1 MKRRRKKKRHRSR
14 RGRDSTPSGRSRFMK
29 THSWWRESHLRRGHW
44 VELISRYAPQ
54 ARWWTNS
61 FKMRRTSLTI
71 ISMRTGSRRLRR
83 MRLSGRELGRACFQL
98 GTLRW
103 RWMRS
108 WVMLI
113 SCQALS
119 SIRTTW
125 WFSRISRQGSL
136 VTPTIKAKS
145 RVGNSLT
152 II

>member
-1 MKRRRKKKRHRSR
+1 MKRRKKRKRHRSR
-14 RGRDSTPSGRSRFMK
+14 RGRDSTPNGRSRFMR

-61 FKMRRTSLTI
+61 FKMRRTSLTTT
-71 ISMRTGSRRLRR
+71 SMQTGSRRSRR

-98 GTLRW
+98 GTLKW
-103 RWMRS
+103 RWMKW

-113 SCQALS
+113 SCLALS
-119 SIRTTW
+119 LIRTTW
-125 WFSRISRQGSL
+125 WFSRISRQGSQ
-136 VTPTIKAKS
+136 VIPTIKAKS
-145 RVGNSLT
+145 RVENPLT